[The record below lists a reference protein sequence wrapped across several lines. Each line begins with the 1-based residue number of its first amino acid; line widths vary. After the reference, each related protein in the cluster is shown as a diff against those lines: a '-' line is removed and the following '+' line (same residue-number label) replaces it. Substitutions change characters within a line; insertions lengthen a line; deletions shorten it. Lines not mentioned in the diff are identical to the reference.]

1 VSFGFLFVAQVQC
14 LTLEQVEVLVKDQIE
29 VLVKDQIEVLVEDQI
44 EVLVKNQVEALVK
57 DQVEVFTKS
66 LKAEN
71 RLLKDQLIHQMM
83 ENQLLRDKLINS
95 DKNDC
100 PCDLTY
106 LEDWLRENSI
116 DITSLRVHTALLE
129 ESKSPIG
136 TIIAWVP
143 KVQQNKSS
151 VIELPLGN

>member
-1 VSFGFLFVAQVQC
+1 MYCSNLSFKFYPQTQKKLVGFSHYGHF
-14 LTLEQVEVLVKDQIE
+14 
-29 VLVKDQIEVLVEDQI
+29 
-44 EVLVKNQVEALVK
+44 
-57 DQVEVFTKS
+57 
-66 LKAEN
+66 
-71 RLLKDQLIHQMM
+71 
-83 ENQLLRDKLINS
+83 RDKLINS